1 MVQSTV
7 ARSILGTLSGIRDAP
22 QALARTRGQELVN
35 QQATN
40 QLNAQSY
47 KDLAAEVEQAG
58 NYRVSPTSTDGALFQ
73 YDIGKLYR
81 ERPELALKVFNSDP
95 RFNVATDEKGRR
107 IQTEISRFV
116 TNEDGSISAVV
127 TRPDGREVPLTENRT
142 AQGDDVVVK
151 LAPEDFNKI
160 GTNIFGSIIAKGGG
174 DNASTYLRDMGALTD
189 TIVREQA
196 VNTVAE
202 APEYDDPA
210 LRSNMYAILNKASG
224 DELNQIAS
232 DLGVDVPAISA
243 QTQQAEEP
251 AAEPAAEPEK
261 GSTRLIRRFMDQSS
275 RLVDLESDDINR
287 RDAQRKQQLSRAL
300 DGTRTQLE
308 NQREKLLSEI
318 SDLESGDLK
327 ADQIRIGYDGRRSRT
342 RSSDPDKSIAARQA
356 EIAEIDAL
364 LNPDAA
370 PTAGEDTV
378 LTIGDLES
386 KTPPPP
392 VPITSRES
400 IISAIQN
407 NLAEPTQEQYDVMAK
422 YLQDKNVT
430 SVEDLSKIPSK
441 DAHMA
446 VWLASS
452 RQPGSVSDKL
462 AVASQMFNYIN
473 TGDLGT
479 SPTDLAN
486 VRLRAAEYNRSIT
499 RDNLANLA
507 AQDTALD
514 AALGDLDEVREL
526 LTTQEDSEGNKIVT
540 SGELVAPGADATR
553 KVVSIFDKLAN
564 YTEGGPNKAA
574 YRKVAMEALL
584 THMLAAANSKKPGF
598 FELADRI
605 DKFFNDKGQLRVGNN
620 AIAGLLREEE
630 DGFVFRDPSGGD
642 LNFTIGKQAFRAT
655 YGDQVFAQ
663 IEEIAKINTQAARF
677 SRSR

>member
-7 ARSILGTLSGIRDAP
+7 ARSILGTLSGVLDAP
-22 QALARTRGQELVN
+22 QNLARTRGQELVN
-35 QQATN
+35 QQAAN

-58 NYRVSPTSTDGALFQ
+58 NYRVNPTDTSGALFQ
-73 YDIGKLYR
+73 YDVGKLY
-81 ERPELALKVFNSDP
+81 EDRPELALRVFNSDP
-95 RFNVATDEKGRR
+95 RFNVATDENGRR
-107 IQTEISRFV
+107 IQTEISRFI

-151 LAPEDFNKI
+151 LSPEDFNKI

-189 TIVREQA
+189 TLVREQA

-202 APEYDDPA
+202 DPQFDDPA

-224 DELNQIAS
+224 EDLNQIAS
-232 DLGVDVPAISA
+232 ELGIDVPAITA
-243 QTQQAEEP
+243 QTQQVEEP
-251 AAEPAAEPEK
+251 AAEPAE
-261 GSTRLIRRFMDQSS
+261 GSTRLIKRFMDQSN
-275 RLVDLESDDINR
+275 RLVDLEGDDSNR

-300 DGTRTQLE
+300 EGTRTQLE
-308 NQREKLLSEI
+308 KQREKLLSEI

-327 ADQIRIGYDGRRSRT
+327 PDEIRIGTDGRRSRT
-342 RSSDPDKSIAARQA
+342 RSSDPERSIAMRQA

-370 PTAGEDTV
+370 PMAGEDTV
-378 LTIGDLES
+378 LTIGELES

-479 SPTDLAN
+479 SPTELSN
-486 VRLRAAEYNRSIT
+486 VRLRAAEYNRSVS
-499 RDNLANLA
+499 RDTIDSLA
-507 AQDTALD
+507 AQDEAFNTAV
-514 AALGDLDEVREL
+514 GDLDKVREL
-526 LTTQEDSEGNKIVT
+526 LTTQVDRDGNRIAT
-540 SGELVAPGADATR
+540 SGELVAPGSEATR
-553 KVVSIFDKLAN
+553 TVASIFDKLAN
-564 YTEGGPNKAA
+564 YAEGGPNKAA

-584 THMLAAANSKKPGF
+584 THMLASANSKKPGF
-598 FELADRI
+598 FEFSDRI
-605 DKFFNDKGQLRVGNN
+605 DKFFNDKGQLRIGNN
-620 AIAGLLREEE
+620 AIAGLIREEE

-642 LNFTIGKQAFRAT
+642 LNFTIGKQAFRDT
-655 YGDQVFAQ
+655 YGNQVFSQ
-663 IEEIAKINTQAARF
+663 IEEIARINTQAARS